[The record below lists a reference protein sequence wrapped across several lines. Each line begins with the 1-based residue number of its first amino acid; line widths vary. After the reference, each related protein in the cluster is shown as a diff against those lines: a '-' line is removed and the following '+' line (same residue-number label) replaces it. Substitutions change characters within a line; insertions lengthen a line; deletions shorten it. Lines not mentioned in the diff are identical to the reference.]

1 MADAKVN
8 EAKEKSNFSDKD
20 EERLLAEEDEQRQ
33 DCVTTGDTNN
43 DSTMMWEAIKGLGK
57 NFWRERQT
65 HASLVPMIYR
75 RGKYRAYSDQGRS
88 VTFLTGGCNI

>member
-20 EERLLAEEDEQRQ
+20 EKRLLAEEDEQTQ
-33 DCVTTGDTNN
+33 DCVTTGDTHN

-57 NFWRERQT
+57 NLIFWRKRQT
-65 HASLVPMIYR
+65 HALLVPMIYR
-75 RGKYRAYSDQGRS
+75 RGKYRAQ
-88 VTFLTGGCNI
+88 